1 MDLDIA
7 GPQNSV
13 RQDFIELEQ
22 RAFPWSLPGENG
34 PNSSAVTLQKRLRAV
49 MPETEEAASIG
60 YDSRAPAQVSIVNE
74 RSANKWGTPQG
85 YRIQV
90 PLLFILLI
98 HCLCNWLSKSAEDGK
113 RRTCHNRFQGL

>member
-1 MDLDIA
+1 MKRQARSQGAHADLARAQVDLDIA

-22 RAFPWSLPGENG
+22 KAFPWSQPGENG

-49 MPETEEAASIG
+49 MPETEEAASLG
-60 YDSRAPAQVSIVNE
+60 YDPRAPVVVSVVNE

-85 YRIQV
+85 YKIQV
-90 PLLFILLI
+90 RCPPLYM
-98 HCLCNWLSKSAEDGK
+98 K
-113 RRTCHNRFQGL
+113 RKTLKT